1 MENLKVKNIKK
12 ESALLLADHVEPA
25 SLKNTCSEIYDR
37 FNNMPDLIAIPVVE
51 NSRPIGL
58 LKRMDFL
65 IHLASRYGRPLY
77 GNQSVSVLMD
87 KSPLVVESTM
97 TIDELNKHLMFE
109 KQSAIQEGFIVVQN
123 ELYLGVGT
131 AFNIIQANV
140 QNIEKQLED
149 VKKAKQEAESASEIK
164 SKFLANMSHELRT
177 PLNAI
182 IGFSELILQQDEG
195 SLPFHKLMNYMGD
208 ICDSGHHLLE
218 VINSIL
224 DMSKIES
231 GVYELNE
238 VYEDP
243 KFIADQAIRII
254 TAQASQKN
262 ITIIKSYPEYC
273 NDIIVDVQVF
283 RQILLNLLSNA
294 IKFSPENTKILIK
307 IIQEKDGAVTFMIQD
322 EGKGIE
328 KGKIKEMM
336 KPFTQIECVF
346 SRENEGTGLGLPL
359 VVAFVEAHGGMF
371 DLESENGKGTTA
383 RVYLPK
389 FRTDIKNELIHYSA

>member
-1 MENLKVKNIKK
+1 MENLKVKKIKK
-12 ESALLLADHVEPA
+12 EPALLLADHVEPA
-25 SLKNTCSEIYDR
+25 TLKNTCSEMYDR

-51 NSRPIGL
+51 DFRPIGL
-58 LKRMDFL
+58 LKRIDFL

-87 KSPLVVESTM
+87 KSPLVVESIM
-97 TIDELNKHLMFE
+97 AIDELNKQLMFE
-109 KQSAIQEGFIVVQN
+109 NQSAIQEGFIVVQN
-123 ELYLGVGT
+123 GLYVGIGT

-140 QNIEKQLED
+140 KKVEKQLED
-149 VKKAKQEAESASEIK
+149 VKKAKQEAEAASEIK
-164 SKFLANMSHELRT
+164 TRFLANMSHELRT

-195 SLPFHKLMNYMGD
+195 NLPFEKLMNYMGD

-238 VYEDP
+238 TCEDP
-243 KFIADQAIRII
+243 AFIADQAIRII
-254 TAQASQKN
+254 TAQASQKK
-262 ITIIKSYPEYC
+262 IKIIKSYPEYC

-294 IKFSPENTKILIK
+294 VKFSSENTTILLKIV
-307 IIQEKDGAVTFMIQD
+307 QEKDGAITFIVQD
-322 EGKGIE
+322 QGKGIE
-328 KGKIKEMM
+328 KSKIKEMM

-359 VVAFVEAHGGMF
+359 VVAFVEAHGGIF
-371 DLESENGKGTTA
+371 DLESENGKGTIA
-383 RVYLPK
+383 RIHLPK
-389 FRTDIKNELIHYSA
+389 SRTDIKSELNYYSA